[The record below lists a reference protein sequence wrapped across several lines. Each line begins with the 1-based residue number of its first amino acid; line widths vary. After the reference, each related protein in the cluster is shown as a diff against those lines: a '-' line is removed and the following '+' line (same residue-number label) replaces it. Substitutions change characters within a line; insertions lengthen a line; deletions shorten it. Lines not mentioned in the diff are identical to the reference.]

1 MKRIL
6 KSVCVLG
13 LFLSTAAKAE
23 DLRVKFSVV
32 DWQSYAKIDW
42 QSGWGTIHV
51 YATGP
56 DGKVYTPSEETREGD
71 TFVFPAA
78 GLYTFDGDG
87 AYVCGLNHG
96 QKIEITANIVEIRL
110 FGWCE

>member
-87 AYVCGLNHG
+87 AYV
-96 QKIEITANIVEIRL
+96 
-110 FGWCE
+110 